1 MKLAALLTVLVLGG
15 AAQAQGYYGPPGA
28 MPPPPGPVVAVGV
41 QPVPPRVAFRQL
53 LLERFDVN
61 HDGRLEPRERR
72 HAARALRKLAKR
84 LARGE
89 RRAPRPERW

>member
-1 MKLAALLTVLVLGG
+1 MKLAALLTVLTLGG

-28 MPPPPGPVVAVGV
+28 MPPPPGAVVGVGV
-41 QPVPPRVAFRQL
+41 QPVPPRVAFRQMV
-53 LLERFDVN
+53 LERFDTN

-72 HAARALRKLAKR
+72 HAARALRKMAKR

-89 RRAPRPERW
+89 RRQARQPRW

>member
-1 MKLAALLTVLVLGG
+1 MKLAALFTVLLLGG

-28 MPPPPGPVVAVGV
+28 MPPPGPVVAVGV
-41 QPVPPRVAFRQL
+41 QPVPPRVALRQML
-53 LLERFDVN
+53 LARFDAN

-72 HAARALRKLAKR
+72 HAARALRKLARR

-89 RRAPRPERW
+89 GRQGRQQRW

>member
-1 MKLAALLTVLVLGG
+1 MKLAALLAVLVLGG
-15 AAQAQGYYGPPGA
+15 VAQAQGYYGPPGA
-28 MPPPPGPVVAVGV
+28 MPPPGPVVGVGV
-41 QPVPPRVAFRQL
+41 QPVPPRVAFRQM

-72 HAARALRKLAKR
+72 HAARALRKMAKR

-89 RRAPRPERW
+89 RRQGRQPRW